1 MFRLSRLLPVLALCI
16 GLPAQAADQNRRVG
30 VGTGCTD
37 ATLAS
42 AFNAIRFEAG
52 THTIRINKGVYAVP
66 DGVVYTPTVNQTA
79 VFIEGG
85 YDSCTASAPTGNT
98 ANDADRA
105 VFDGAGGQARSVLDL
120 NIHGLVQ
127 TFQLRRVVLTG
138 GDATDASGADFDDSG
153 GGLVVRGQ
161 ASVLIGLG
169 TTIRNNAAINGGGV
183 ALAGSNLFDI
193 PSPRVDFYIDDG
205 AEIRNN
211 VASGRGGGIYCGGQN
226 PSPHF
231 TESGDHHGSIV
242 FRDGIIGYNQADEG
256 AAFYCR
262 GTLEGGG
269 GFQPRPR
276 NDRTAFIV
284 GNQSTANGA
293 GVRCAAGFGTL
304 DTALPVEA
312 DGFRHIGADANGNG
326 LLAIAANSGDSPG
339 LCLLGSRSRT
349 ATGDPAP
356 ASQSRFWLR
365 NLHVSSQSGGGF
377 VGLST
382 RDELDLIVAPAGDN
396 VSCTFFTATP
406 CVRFADNVGAGL
418 LLHANGGS
426 MLQVRGAMIDG
437 NTLQSELG
445 MADDAADLILMASI
459 LDDNTVSNRTVPPA
473 TSALFT
479 AREGGV
485 VDVRNST
492 VIMRSPLTHF
502 FRLGWQPSGTAAEL
516 HGFAY
521 AKASAFAS
529 TVGTPTT
536 VEFESSTP
544 TANFRRYWCGYFA
557 NTSTNFSGHTVVNNP
572 ATSTYNLAANFSVD
586 ASYSPTHADLRDACT
601 APPGNQNRDFYGRP
615 YSVDFPPAS
624 TLQSDIGAVEAQLL
638 GNIFSNGFE
647 T

>member
-16 GLPAQAADQNRRVG
+16 GLPALAADQNRRVG

-52 THTIRINKGVYAVP
+52 THTIRINKGNYALP
-66 DGVVYTPTVNQTA
+66 DGLTYLPMVNQTA
-79 VFIEGG
+79 VFLEGG
-85 YDSCTASAPTGNT
+85 YDNCLAASPTGSTASD
-98 ANDADRA
+98 ANLA
-105 VFDGAGGQARSVLDL
+105 VFSGTGGIVFPVLDL
-120 NIHGLVQ
+120 DLNGRVQ
-127 TFQLRRVVLTG
+127 TFQIRRIVLTG
-138 GDATDASGADFDDSG
+138 GEDSG
-153 GGLVVRGQ
+153 LFVTGQ
-161 ASVLIGLG
+161 ASVLLG
-169 TTIRNNAAINGGGV
+169 TGTKIRGNSRATHGGGV
-183 ALAGSNLFDI
+183 VLSGSRLFDPGTPARI
-193 PSPRVDFYIDDG
+193 DLYIDEG
-205 AEIRNN
+205 AEITHNT
-211 VASGRGGGIYCGGQN
+211 ATSRGGGIYCGDIIGIDT
-226 PSPHF
+226 HA
-231 TESGDHHGSIV
+231 SIV
-242 FRDGIIGYNQADEG
+242 FRDGIIGYNQADAG
-256 AAFYCR
+256 AAFYCL

-293 GVRCAAGFGTL
+293 GVQCAAGFGTL

-326 LLAIAANSGDSPG
+326 LLAIAANGGVSSPG
-339 LCLLGSRSRT
+339 LCLSGSRSR
-349 ATGDPAP
+349 AAPNDPPP
-356 ASQSRFWLR
+356 AGQSRFWLR

-382 RDELDLIVAPAGDN
+382 RGELDLIVAPAGDN

-406 CVRFADNVGAGL
+406 CVRFTDNVGTGL

-445 MADDAADLILMASI
+445 MADAAADLILMASI
-459 LDDNTVSNRTVPPA
+459 LDNNTVSNRTVPPA

-492 VIMRSPLTHF
+492 VIMRSPLNHF
-502 FRLGWQPSGTAAEL
+502 FRLGWQPSGTAAEFR
-516 HGFAY
+516 GFAY
-521 AKASAFAS
+521 AQASAFAS

-586 ASYSPTHADLRDACT
+586 PSYSPTHADLRDACT
-601 APPGNQNRDFYGRP
+601 APPGNQNLDFYGRP